1 MIIGYQGI
9 ENSYNDFAVNR
20 FIEKLELQNVSK
32 EPLVTSD
39 SVARALIDR
48 NVDLGVIALKNNI
61 AGSVEESENI
71 MKSDLF
77 EIVDTTEMSIK
88 HCLFAFDE
96 NSVKNIKTIASHIQ
110 ALKQCSDYLK
120 SHFPHCKLEEHEDTA
135 KTASDLKNGILEKT
149 VAVIC
154 SKQAGEQNNLF
165 LISENITN
173 RPSKTT
179 FCLISLKPA
188 YH

>member
-61 AGSVEESENI
+61 AGSV
-71 MKSDLF
+71 DQP
-77 EIVDTTEMSIK
+77 SI
-88 HCLFAFDE
+88 
-96 NSVKNIKTIASHIQ
+96 Q
-110 ALKQCSDYLK
+110 
-120 SHFPHCKLEEHEDTA
+120 
-135 KTASDLKNGILEKT
+135 
-149 VAVIC
+149 
-154 SKQAGEQNNLF
+154 
-165 LISENITN
+165 
-173 RPSKTT
+173 R
-179 FCLISLKPA
+179 
-188 YH
+188 